1 MHLQE
6 APLLSP
12 QTRRGPQ
19 GRIGHRIKWGNARD
33 ACKAG
38 TGMEAAAEGAPLA
51 ETLHYWR
58 EGAHCISAWY
68 SIIAPEKAGGNEAAA
83 NPRSSQRRGAANRPN
98 GAWVA
103 STPAGWRYPSAM
115 PRELSPPKRFA
126 RCDTRDPERGT
137 AGSLLSLSGSLLLL
151 DGPPGPRFAV
161 GARSNCAQPVC
172 GASLSSSRSRK
183 SRRRR
188 ASRRSLRANSTAS
201 VRLCSTSRAACR
213 RLA

>member
-1 MHLQE
+1 
-6 APLLSP
+6 
-12 QTRRGPQ
+12 
-19 GRIGHRIKWGNARD
+19 
-33 ACKAG
+33 
-38 TGMEAAAEGAPLA
+38 MEAAAEGAPLA

-126 RCDTRDPERGT
+126 RCDTAVSFHHD
-137 AGSLLSLSGSLLLL
+137 LSGHYNFA
-151 DGPPGPRFAV
+151 DVGPEGAPRLV
-161 GARSNCAQPVC
+161 HQSN
-172 GASLSSSRSRK
+172 R
-183 SRRRR
+183 
-188 ASRRSLRANSTAS
+188 
-201 VRLCSTSRAACR
+201 
-213 RLA
+213 

>member
-1 MHLQE
+1 
-6 APLLSP
+6 
-12 QTRRGPQ
+12 
-19 GRIGHRIKWGNARD
+19 
-33 ACKAG
+33 
-38 TGMEAAAEGAPLA
+38 MEAAAEGAPLA

-126 RCDTRDPERGT
+126 IGATHAIPSEEQRVRCYRCPVHCCCWTGRLARVSRLGLAAT
-137 AGSLLSLSGSLLLL
+137 
-151 DGPPGPRFAV
+151 
-161 GARSNCAQPVC
+161 ARSPFRTCA
-172 GASLSSSRSRK
+172 R
-183 SRRRR
+183 
-188 ASRRSLRANSTAS
+188 
-201 VRLCSTSRAACR
+201 
-213 RLA
+213 